1 MPNYI
6 YMCDLIEYDLILLF
20 FQQIEYNWPINN
32 INKNFLI
39 DKYIFINLI
48 DKFIWH
54 LKSPI
59 TIQWI
64 EQKIIYY
71 FFTSTKKKIKDYIMC
86 SNCKMEEKRF
96 VTYAKYM
103 RDIQEDIILYNNVL
117 HYIIIIKLWMFMK
130 KLNIYELKKW
140 SLNKDLFFKYYNFL

>member
-1 MPNYI
+1 
-6 YMCDLIEYDLILLF
+6 
-20 FQQIEYNWPINN
+20 
-32 INKNFLI
+32 
-39 DKYIFINLI
+39 
-48 DKFIWH
+48 
-54 LKSPI
+54 
-59 TIQWI
+59 
-64 EQKIIYY
+64 
-71 FFTSTKKKIKDYIMC
+71 MC

-103 RDIQEDIILYNNVL
+103 RDMQEDIILYNNVL